1 MTTSSETYAANVTE
15 GILKCLDV
23 GEASYQEYMIQTRL
37 VEKSKLLHDTI
48 PSNRNEVT
56 PKAQEFIC
64 PEEKM
69 QTKMIESKKDVSDA
83 LRFIDYARERKY
95 EMNKLLNHEITSTSY
110 FLINETKEGHRLK
123 KPDKFSLTR
132 ETREIVAKL
141 PKDSQNV
148 QRSVEMVVID
158 FMALVRKLPFKKLN
172 LRTYSDLATTLM
184 ERIMANAIGS
194 SRVDIIFDVYQR
206 NSIKDG
212 ERTARGSVKSIS
224 IAIKGDHLRL
234 PVDMNLFWNSMDN
247 KNQIQNYLKSWMIN
261 LHCVSDKEIYFG
273 GVEEM
278 HYTKL
283 AAGET
288 QHCSELTSNQ
298 EEADDRILF
307 HINHGYNSNNIK
319 SVLVVSPDTDIF
331 AGLLCHFRKTWKLD
345 ELYMKL
351 GSGKTR
357 KTVPLHLICHNFE
370 DVLLESFPAIHALSG
385 CDTTSK
391 VGPKLACLNKAVNL
405 GRIKGFGIEPLL
417 TDQMILNAET
427 FLLECLNKT
436 RDVASFDEYRSMN
449 NTTMLQN
456 WTSPN
461 LYVVPLLSDS
471 T

>member
-148 QRSVEMVVID
+148 QRSFEMVVID

-194 SRVDIIFDVYQR
+194 SRVDIIFDVYQ
-206 NSIKDG
+206 
-212 ERTARGSVKSIS
+212 
-224 IAIKGDHLRL
+224 
-234 PVDMNLFWNSMDN
+234 
-247 KNQIQNYLKSWMIN
+247 
-261 LHCVSDKEIYFG
+261 
-273 GVEEM
+273 
-278 HYTKL
+278 
-283 AAGET
+283 
-288 QHCSELTSNQ
+288 
-298 EEADDRILF
+298 
-307 HINHGYNSNNIK
+307 
-319 SVLVVSPDTDIF
+319 
-331 AGLLCHFRKTWKLD
+331 
-345 ELYMKL
+345 
-351 GSGKTR
+351 
-357 KTVPLHLICHNFE
+357 
-370 DVLLESFPAIHALSG
+370 
-385 CDTTSK
+385 
-391 VGPKLACLNKAVNL
+391 
-405 GRIKGFGIEPLL
+405 
-417 TDQMILNAET
+417 
-427 FLLECLNKT
+427 
-436 RDVASFDEYRSMN
+436 
-449 NTTMLQN
+449 
-456 WTSPN
+456 
-461 LYVVPLLSDS
+461 
-471 T
+471 